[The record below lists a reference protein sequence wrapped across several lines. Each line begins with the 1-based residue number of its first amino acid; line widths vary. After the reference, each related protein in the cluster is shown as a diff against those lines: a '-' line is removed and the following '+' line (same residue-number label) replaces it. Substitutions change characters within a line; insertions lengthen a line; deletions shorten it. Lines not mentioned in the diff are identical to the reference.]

1 MWMLHRKLRL
11 QVKIL
16 KTQLFSMSSVKPNYF
31 DDGLAM
37 CVFVYTFNHIYMYA
51 HCANSILQIVD
62 ALAYGEST
70 DGESGNHGRD
80 EGGKSAPYSN
90 YYVTLTT
97 ALTFEDFPQSDPVEE
112 FFRTKFAPMINTPKY
127 RILIG
132 IVLVIWLIPAIV
144 FVFKLE
150 PTTQQEQFLSDDHPL
165 QAQIL

>member
-1 MWMLHRKLRL
+1 MLTVLTQSCRL
-11 QVKIL
+11 SMPSPTEKALTASQGTMAEMKVGIL
-16 KTQLFSMSSVKPNYF
+16 ASQL
-31 DDGLAM
+31 L
-37 CVFVYTFNHIYMYA
+37 I
-51 HCANSILQIVD
+51 QIT
-62 ALAYGEST
+62 S
-70 DGESGNHGRD
+70 
-80 EGGKSAPYSN
+80 
-90 YYVTLTT
+90 LTT